1 MKIHVLGIYGPFPAG
16 NGATSGYLAEEA
28 GTLVQFDLGSGILSR
43 LTARTAP
50 EKLSAVFLS
59 HWHFDHASDISLL
72 MYRLQS
78 VEAVLPVY
86 APKDENSLL
95 YRMVAE
101 KECFRLSEIAP
112 GDSVKVGN
120 LTVQVGPA
128 RHPVPT
134 VGFRVTGS
142 DGAFGYT
149 GDTNTLPS
157 LPSFYR
163 GCRLLLADGLLTTA
177 SWKEKK
183 PHMSAALAAQLAADA
198 GCDRLVITH
207 LNPFTPPAVL
217 LEEARK
223 EFRNVS
229 LAAEG
234 TTLTV

>member
-101 KECFRLSEIAP
+101 KECFRLSEI
-112 GDSVKVGN
+112 
-120 LTVQVGPA
+120 
-128 RHPVPT
+128 
-134 VGFRVTGS
+134 
-142 DGAFGYT
+142 
-149 GDTNTLPS
+149 
-157 LPSFYR
+157 
-163 GCRLLLADGLLTTA
+163 RLLL
-177 SWKEKK
+177 
-183 PHMSAALAAQLAADA
+183 PRSAADESSYIFQDSSS
-198 GCDRLVITH
+198 
-207 LNPFTPPAVL
+207 FTSFSPPL
-217 LEEARK
+217 P
-223 EFRNVS
+223 
-229 LAAEG
+229 
-234 TTLTV
+234 